1 MALIIST
8 SFITGT
14 GLKKCMP
21 ITWCGLFVTEA
32 IFVIE
37 IDDVFEARIA
47 WGGHTASKDWKID
60 LVITA
65 YLLSSKFS

>member
-1 MALIIST
+1 MSLVLSLVWMALIIST

-21 ITWCGLFVTEA
+21 ITWWGLFVTEA

-37 IDDVFEARIA
+37 MLEVFDAKIECS
-47 WGGHTASKDWKID
+47 GHI
-60 LVITA
+60 
-65 YLLSSKFS
+65 